1 MSMINYKRERDFN
14 MAKEPENYCN
24 DDIVRELKDKA
35 CKELEGLPP
44 NFDGEAILDQVA
56 EEIYRE
62 NNMKYAKFEK
72 IDGKDQLV
80 VVTRDELIRLVGHED
95 VDQYIYDNGYKDYSD
110 ETFNNYQEMTAQTAK
125 YPPQM
130 ALIYLSLGIASEA
143 GEVAG
148 KMKKWVRDGD
158 SKMTREEWVQA
169 MSSEIGDVLWYAA
182 RLADELGLS
191 LSQIAEENMDKLL
204 DRKARGVIG
213 GSGDN
218 R

>member
-1 MSMINYKRERDFN
+1 MIGQLNTYHLPKRTI
-14 MAKEPENYCN
+14 M
-24 DDIVRELKDKA
+24 V
-35 CKELEGLPP
+35 
-44 NFDGEAILDQVA
+44 
-56 EEIYRE
+56 
-62 NNMKYAKFEK
+62 KYTRTEK
-72 IDGKDQLV
+72 INGQDQKVTLTREDV
-80 VVTRDELIRLVGHED
+80 VRLVGEGE
-95 VDQYIYDNGYKDYSD
+95 VDTYLNTGGWVEFSD
-110 ETFNNYQEMTAQTAK
+110 ETFNNYQEATAQTAK
-125 YPPQM
+125 YPPNQ
-130 ALIYLSLGIASEA
+130 ALEYLSLGIASEA

-148 KMKKWVRDGD
+148 KMKKWIRDGD
-158 SKMTREEWVQA
+158 AKMTREEWVQA

>member
-1 MSMINYKRERDFN
+1 
-14 MAKEPENYCN
+14 
-24 DDIVRELKDKA
+24 
-35 CKELEGLPP
+35 
-44 NFDGEAILDQVA
+44 
-56 EEIYRE
+56 
-62 NNMKYAKFEK
+62 MKYTRMETV
-72 IDGKDQLV
+72 DGQEQKLV
-80 VVTRDELIRLVGHED
+80 VTLDEIVRLVGED
-95 VDQYIYDNGYKDYSD
+95 GVYQYITEGGWEVFSD
-110 ETFNNYQEMTAQTAK
+110 ETFNNYQQATAQTAK
-125 YPPQM
+125 YPPAQ
-130 ALIYLSLGIASEA
+130 ALEYLSLGIASEA

-148 KMKKWVRDGD
+148 KMKKWIRDGD

-191 LSQIAEENMDKLL
+191 LSQIAEDNMDKLL

>member
-1 MSMINYKRERDFN
+1 
-14 MAKEPENYCN
+14 
-24 DDIVRELKDKA
+24 
-35 CKELEGLPP
+35 
-44 NFDGEAILDQVA
+44 
-56 EEIYRE
+56 
-62 NNMKYAKFEK
+62 
-72 IDGKDQLV
+72 
-80 VVTRDELIRLVGHED
+80 
-95 VDQYIYDNGYKDYSD
+95 
-110 ETFNNYQEMTAQTAK
+110 
-125 YPPQM
+125 M

-148 KMKKWVRDGD
+148 KMKKWIRDGD

-191 LSQIAEENMDKLL
+191 LSQIAEDNMDKLL

>member
-1 MSMINYKRERDFN
+1 MESKYKFVE
-14 MAKEPENYCN
+14 
-24 DDIVRELKDKA
+24 
-35 CKELEGLPP
+35 EGS
-44 NFDGEAILDQVA
+44 E
-56 EEIYRE
+56 
-62 NNMKYAKFEK
+62 
-72 IDGKDQLV
+72 V
-80 VVTRDELIRLVGHED
+80 VVTRSEVEYLVCSPDMNEEQRDKAVLDHLSEINAQ
-95 VDQYIYDNGYKDYSD
+95 VYSD
-110 ETFNNYQEMTAQTAK
+110 TTFNEYQKATSQTAK
-125 YPPQM
+125 YPQEF

-148 KMKKWVRDGD
+148 KMKKWIRDGD

-182 RLADELGLS
+182 RLADELDLS
-191 LSQIAEENMDKLL
+191 LSEIAEENMSKLL

>member
-1 MSMINYKRERDFN
+1 
-14 MAKEPENYCN
+14 
-24 DDIVRELKDKA
+24 
-35 CKELEGLPP
+35 
-44 NFDGEAILDQVA
+44 
-56 EEIYRE
+56 
-62 NNMKYAKFEK
+62 MKYRRMETV
-72 IDGKDQLV
+72 DGQEQMLI
-80 VVTRDELIRLVGHED
+80 VTLDEIVRLVGED
-95 VDQYIYDNGYKDYSD
+95 GVYQYITEGGWEGFSD
-110 ETFNNYQEMTAQTAK
+110 ETFNNYQQATAQTAK
-125 YPPQM
+125 YPPSQ
-130 ALIYLSLGIASEA
+130 ALEYLSLGIASEA

-148 KMKKWVRDGD
+148 KMKKWIRDGD

-191 LSQIAEENMDKLL
+191 LSQIAEDNMDKLL

>member
-1 MSMINYKRERDFN
+1 
-14 MAKEPENYCN
+14 
-24 DDIVRELKDKA
+24 
-35 CKELEGLPP
+35 
-44 NFDGEAILDQVA
+44 
-56 EEIYRE
+56 
-62 NNMKYAKFEK
+62 MKYTRMEK
-72 IDGKDQLV
+72 VDGQDQMIV
-80 VVTRDELIRLVGHED
+80 VSRNEIAHLVGED
-95 VDQYIYDNGYKDYSD
+95 SVDQYVLDGGWVEFSD
-110 ETFNNYQEMTAQTAK
+110 ETFNNYQEATAQTAK
-125 YPPQM
+125 YPPSQ
-130 ALIYLSLGIASEA
+130 ALEYLSLGIASEA

-148 KMKKWVRDGD
+148 KMKKWIRDGD

-191 LSQIAEENMDKLL
+191 LSQIAEDNMDKLL

>member
-1 MSMINYKRERDFN
+1 
-14 MAKEPENYCN
+14 
-24 DDIVRELKDKA
+24 
-35 CKELEGLPP
+35 
-44 NFDGEAILDQVA
+44 
-56 EEIYRE
+56 
-62 NNMKYAKFEK
+62 MKYVKVEQV
-72 IDGKDQLV
+72 DGQDQLV
-80 VVTRDELIRLVGHED
+80 IVSRDEIISLVGPESAD
-95 VDQYIYDNGYKDYSD
+95 EYIFEQGYVDYSD
-110 ETFNNYQEMTAQTAK
+110 ETFNGYQQATAQTAK
-125 YPPQM
+125 YPPEQ
-130 ALIYLSLGIASEA
+130 ALEYLSLGIASEA

-148 KMKKWVRDGD
+148 KMKKWIRDGD

-191 LSQIAEENMDKLL
+191 LSQIAEDNMDKLL

>member
-1 MSMINYKRERDFN
+1 
-14 MAKEPENYCN
+14 
-24 DDIVRELKDKA
+24 
-35 CKELEGLPP
+35 
-44 NFDGEAILDQVA
+44 
-56 EEIYRE
+56 
-62 NNMKYAKFEK
+62 MKYAKYEK
-72 IDGKDQLV
+72 VDGKDQLI
-80 VVTRDELIRLVGHED
+80 VVTREEIIHLVGSEEA
-95 VDQYIYDNGYKDYSD
+95 DQYIYDNGYKDYSD
-110 ETFNNYQEMTAQTAK
+110 ETFNNYQQATAQTAK
-125 YPPQM
+125 YPPSQ
-130 ALIYLSLGIASEA
+130 ALEYLSLGIASEA

-148 KMKKWVRDGD
+148 KMKKWIRDGD

-191 LSQIAEENMDKLL
+191 LSQIAEDNMDKLL

>member
-1 MSMINYKRERDFN
+1 
-14 MAKEPENYCN
+14 
-24 DDIVRELKDKA
+24 
-35 CKELEGLPP
+35 
-44 NFDGEAILDQVA
+44 
-56 EEIYRE
+56 
-62 NNMKYAKFEK
+62 MKY
-72 IDGKDQLV
+72 V
-80 VVTRDELIRLVGHED
+80 VRGDENSSYQPYTVTRDDIYRLVCTPNMSEAE
-95 VDQYIYDNGYKDYSD
+95 QELTILNWIASNNAKAFSD
-110 ETFNNYQEMTAQTAK
+110 ETFNDYQAATFETAK
-125 YPPQM
+125 YPPQQ
-130 ALIYLSLGIASEA
+130 ALEYLSLGIASEA

-148 KMKKWVRDGD
+148 KMKKWIRDGD

-191 LSQIAEENMDKLL
+191 LSQIAEDNMDKLL

>member
-1 MSMINYKRERDFN
+1 
-14 MAKEPENYCN
+14 
-24 DDIVRELKDKA
+24 
-35 CKELEGLPP
+35 
-44 NFDGEAILDQVA
+44 
-56 EEIYRE
+56 
-62 NNMKYAKFEK
+62 MKYRRMETV
-72 IDGKDQLV
+72 DGQEQMLV
-80 VVTRDELIRLVGHED
+80 VTLDEIVRLVGED
-95 VDQYIYDNGYKDYSD
+95 GVYQYITEGGWEGFSD
-110 ETFNNYQEMTAQTAK
+110 ETFNNYQQATAQTAK
-125 YPPQM
+125 YPPSQ
-130 ALIYLSLGIASEA
+130 ALEYLSLGIASEA

-148 KMKKWVRDGD
+148 KMKKWIRDGD

-191 LSQIAEENMDKLL
+191 LSQIAEDNMDKLL

>member
-1 MSMINYKRERDFN
+1 
-14 MAKEPENYCN
+14 
-24 DDIVRELKDKA
+24 
-35 CKELEGLPP
+35 
-44 NFDGEAILDQVA
+44 
-56 EEIYRE
+56 
-62 NNMKYAKFEK
+62 MKYTRMETV
-72 IDGKDQLV
+72 DGQEQKLV
-80 VVTRDELIRLVGHED
+80 VTLDEIVRLVGED
-95 VDQYIYDNGYKDYSD
+95 GVYQYITEGGWEVFSD
-110 ETFNNYQEMTAQTAK
+110 ETFNNYQQATAQTAK
-125 YPPQM
+125 YPPNQ
-130 ALIYLSLGIASEA
+130 ALEYLSLGIASEA

-148 KMKKWVRDGD
+148 KMKKWIRDGD

-191 LSQIAEENMDKLL
+191 LSQIAEDNMDKLL